1 MSNVKIKPIS
11 VDVVGCCKCKNNL
24 EVCQYDSTENPSG
37 QCKNCGE
44 HNYAFYNT
52 QTWKVESC

>member
-1 MSNVKIKPIS
+1 MNKTKPIS
-11 VDVVGCCKCKNNL
+11 VDVVKCCKCKNNV